1 VQAKVMKPR
10 PSPSSSSARLAAD
23 VVGDPRLKAEPLL
36 ADVFEFVEARY
47 HERISLRDVASAV
60 NLSPAHLTTTVRRKT
75 GRTVQEWIF
84 ERRMAQARRLLVET
98 DLTVQE
104 IGQKVGARRA
114 RLLRQDL
121 PAQPR
126 HHRKSLAPRGSMNH
140 TAQITPTDRAVL
152 DTDCVRPRLP
162 LAIKGASRT
171 SGRACS
177 LGTN

>member
-1 VQAKVMKPR
+1 MSTGGEAAGVLRLLPVQAKVMKPR

-60 NLSPAHLTTTVRRKT
+60 NLSPAHLTNVVRRKT

-104 IGQKVGARRA
+104 IGQKVGHADPAYFARTFRRSHGTTANRWRRA
-114 RLLRQDL
+114 
-121 PAQPR
+121 
-126 HHRKSLAPRGSMNH
+126 
-140 TAQITPTDRAVL
+140 
-152 DTDCVRPRLP
+152 
-162 LAIKGASRT
+162 
-171 SGRACS
+171 GR
-177 LGTN
+177 

>member
-75 GRTVQEWIF
+75 GRTVQEGIF

-104 IGQKVGARRA
+104 IGQKVGHADPPTSPGPSGAATAPPQIVGAARV
-114 RLLRQDL
+114 D
-121 PAQPR
+121 
-126 HHRKSLAPRGSMNH
+126 APHSPNYS
-140 TAQITPTDRAVL
+140 D
-152 DTDCVRPRLP
+152 
-162 LAIKGASRT
+162 
-171 SGRACS
+171 
-177 LGTN
+177 